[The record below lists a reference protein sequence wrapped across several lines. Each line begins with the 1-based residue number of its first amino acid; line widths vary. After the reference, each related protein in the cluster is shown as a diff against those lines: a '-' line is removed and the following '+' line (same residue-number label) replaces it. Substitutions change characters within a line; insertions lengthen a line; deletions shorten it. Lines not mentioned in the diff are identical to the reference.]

1 MWPDNETDIDLLG
14 FDFLVD
20 ELEVLLTEERLLPL
34 TVGVS
39 GDWGSGKSSLMGMT
53 RARLESGAN
62 EGKFICV
69 SFSPWRFEDF
79 GYARVALMAAVIDAI
94 EAYAADKSGS
104 DFVEVGKKARRL
116 GRFVRRLG
124 LARYLGTAGALAS
137 GLGPQ
142 EAALLGTAADAATAG
157 ADKDENGENDEDG
170 VPETVFE
177 TVAEFHAVFEELVK
191 ALGDDVQAVV
201 VFIDDMDRCSTA
213 TIVETFEAMRLF
225 VHADKTAYVI
235 GAHEE
240 IVEAALE
247 GRYPARQEGDEH
259 LGRNYLEKML
269 QNTVAV
275 PHLSHPEALTY
286 INLLFTELFTD
297 EEQFERLRH
306 VTAENRHANPFAV
319 AMNETIATETIGELD
334 AELVEGLSIA
344 EQVGSPLARGLRGN
358 PRQLKRFL
366 NRLRLR
372 RAAAAKRKLT
382 LDARALAKLMVLEE
396 LYPKHF
402 ERLFVWQMETDT
414 GAPSEVGIAERLANG
429 EAVKDAPSEV
439 IDWVAQ
445 PGVRDWLLL
454 QPTLAGI
461 SLGPYYTF
469 SRDRLTTTISG
480 ARLPAELQ
488 QLLGDLHSDTDPK
501 RTAAVNKAAG
511 LEAEPMSQLLPSLVE
526 SAREDVGSDG
536 AKALIELAT
545 KRSEAATALFDMLEK
560 LPPRKVKGNFVL
572 ALGAAFR
579 TDPRFAPL
587 AQKWAEKGT
596 KAVQTQAERVL
607 KPPKA

>member
-53 RARLESGAN
+53 RARLESGEN

-79 GYARVALMAAVIDAI
+79 GYAKVALMAAVIDAI
-94 EAYAADKSGS
+94 EAYAADKDGS
-104 DFVEVGKKARRL
+104 DFDEVGKKARRL
-116 GRFVRRLG
+116 GRFARRLG
-124 LARYLGTAGALAS
+124 VARYLGTAGALAA
-137 GLGPQ
+137 GLGPE
-142 EAALLGTAADAATAG
+142 EAGLLGTAADAAIAG
-157 ADKDENGENDEDG
+157 ADKDETDEAD

-177 TVAEFHAVFEELVK
+177 TVAEFHAAFEELVK

-201 VFIDDMDRCSTA
+201 VFIDDMDRCSTE

-225 VHADKTAYVI
+225 LHADKTAYVI

-275 PHLSHPEALTY
+275 PRLSHPEALTY
-286 INLLFTELFTD
+286 INLLFAELFTD
-297 EEQFERLRH
+297 EEQFERLRQ

-334 AELVEGLSIA
+334 AKLVEGLSIA
-344 EQVGSPLARGLRGN
+344 EQVGPPLARGLRGN

-372 RAAAAKRKLT
+372 LAAAAKRKLT

-396 LYPKHF
+396 LCPKHF
-402 ERLFVWQMETDT
+402 ERLFVWQMETET
-414 GAPSEVGIAERLANG
+414 GAPSEVGIAERLAKG
-429 EAVKDAPSEV
+429 EAVEDAPSEV
-439 IDWVAQ
+439 TDWVAQ
-445 PGVRDWLLL
+445 PGVRDWLQL
-454 QPTLAGI
+454 QPSLAGI
-461 SLGPYYTF
+461 SLAPYYTF
-469 SRDRLTTTISG
+469 SRDRLTATISG

-501 RTAAVNKAAG
+501 RTAAVTKAAG

-536 AKALIELAT
+536 AKALVELAT
-545 KRSEAATALFDMLEK
+545 KRSEAATALFDMLET

-572 ALGAAFR
+572 GLGAAFR
-579 TDPRFAPL
+579 TDPRFVPL
-587 AQKWAEKGT
+587 AEKWAEKGT
-596 KAVQTQAERVL
+596 GAVQTQAKRVL